1 MNLRELLSVYSARH
15 GLKARTVTLF
25 SATIDRFESHLQ
37 RPATIDD
44 FDDLTL
50 ARFAKWRA
58 EDRHWRGRTPR
69 PATVKKDL
77 AHLSALWT
85 HAAKKRMTRSDGV
98 LIEHPDLPR
107 GLVKVSLRPPK
118 GYRLEEID
126 ALVKAAKGRRGD
138 IGPVPAWWFWTTI
151 LQAAWQ
157 TAERIGG
164 LLALRWR
171 DVDLDERRLTFDG
184 ATRKGGVKTIVRS
197 ITPEL
202 ARLLEKHRRGDGDL
216 VWPWTEHRV
225 LGSLW
230 ISLRVLGQRAGVN
243 VHGFHAIRKAAGSY
257 VAAAGGDATEYL
269 SHSDPSTTRQH
280 YLDAGIV
287 GGADPLDLLPKL
299 PSERRAA
306 RPAPPPAQE
315 PSTAARASSGPVEAG
330 AAVGRSMAARGL
342 ACPPRAQ
349 HDALAAAAGIEPE
362 DVSAFSR
369 GLLDGWIAGQG
380 DAA

>member
-1 MNLRELLSVYSARH
+1 MTLRELLSVYSARH

-25 SATIDRFESHLQ
+25 TATIDRFEAFLQ

-44 FDDLTL
+44 FDDLAL
-50 ARFAKWRA
+50 ARFARWRA
-58 EDRHWRGRTPR
+58 EDRHWRGRLPR
-69 PATVKKDL
+69 PATVKKDIS
-77 AHLSALWT
+77 HLSALWS
-85 HAAKKRMTRSDGV
+85 HSAKKRMTRSDGV

-118 GYRLEEID
+118 GYRIEEID

-138 IGPVPAWWFWTTI
+138 IGPVPAWWWWTTI

-171 DVDLDERRLTFDG
+171 DVDLDARRITYDG
-184 ATRKGGVKTIVRS
+184 SGRKGGVKTIVRS

-202 ARLLEKHRRGDGDL
+202 ARLLAKGRRGDDDL
-216 VWPWTEHRV
+216 VWPWAEHRSP
-225 LGSLW
+225 GSLW
-230 ISLRVLGQRAGVN
+230 VSLRVLGQKAGVA
-243 VHGFHAIRKAAGSY
+243 VHGFHAIRKSSGSY

-287 GGADPLDLLPKL
+287 GGADPLDLLPAL
-299 PSERRAA
+299 PSERRAK
-306 RPAPPPAQE
+306 PPAQPPE
-315 PSTAARASSGPVEAG
+315 PKPAAATSEPAEAG
-330 AAVGRSMAARGL
+330 RRLGASLAARGL

-362 DVSAFSR
+362 DVAVFSR
-369 GLLDGWIAGQG
+369 GILDGWVGGQG
-380 DAA
+380 DSA

>member
-1 MNLRELLSVYSARH
+1 MTLRELLSVYSARH
-15 GLKARTVTLF
+15 GLKSRTVTLF
-25 SATIDRFESHLQ
+25 ASTIDRFESHLQ

-50 ARFAKWRA
+50 ARFARWRA
-58 EDRHWRGRTPR
+58 EDRHWRGKLPR

-126 ALVKAAKGRRGD
+126 ALVRAAKGRRGS
-138 IGPVPAWWFWTTI
+138 IGPVPAWWLWTT
-151 LQAAWQ
+151 LVQCAWQ

-171 DVDLDERRLTFDG
+171 DVDLDQRRVTFDG
-184 ATRKGGVKTIVRS
+184 STRKGGTKTIVRS

-202 ARLLEKHRRGDGDL
+202 ASLLARHRRGDDDL
-216 VWPWTEHRV
+216 VWPWAEYRSA
-225 LGSLW
+225 GSLW
-230 ISLRVLGQRAGVN
+230 VSLRVLGQTAGVA
-243 VHGFHAIRKAAGSY
+243 VHGFHGIRKSAGSY

-287 GGADPLDLLPKL
+287 GGADPLDLLPQL
-299 PSERRAA
+299 PSERR
-306 RPAPPPAQE
+306 RQRPPASPE
-315 PSTAARASSGPVEAG
+315 PVAAEPTSEPAEAG
-330 AAVGRSMAARGL
+330 RRVGASLAARGL

-349 HDALAAAAGIEPE
+349 HEAMAAAAGVEPD
-362 DVSAFSR
+362 DVPAFAR
-369 GLLDGWIAGQG
+369 GVIAGWTAGQG

>member
-1 MNLRELLSVYSARH
+1 MNLRELLSVYSTRH
-15 GLKARTVTLF
+15 GLKDRTVGLL
-25 SATIDRFESHLQ
+25 SCTIDRFEAFLQ

-44 FDDLTL
+44 FEDLTL

-58 EDRHWRGRTPR
+58 EDRHWRGKQPR

-77 AHLSALWT
+77 SHLSALWT
-85 HAAKKRMTRSDGV
+85 HAAKKRMTRSDGT

-126 ALVKAAKGRRGD
+126 SLINAAKRRRGD
-138 IGPVPAWWFWTTI
+138 IGPVPAWWFWCTI
-151 LQAAWQ
+151 LQCAWQ

-171 DVDLDERRLTFDG
+171 DVDLDARRVTFDG
-184 ATRKGGVKTIVRS
+184 ATRKGGTKTIVRS

-202 ARLLEKHRRGDGDL
+202 ARLLGKHRRGDDDL
-216 VWPWTEHRV
+216 VWPWLEHR
-225 LGSLW
+225 LPGSLW
-230 ISLRVLGQRAGVN
+230 VSLQLLGRTAGVA
-243 VHGFHAIRKAAGSY
+243 VHGFHAIRKSAGSY

-280 YLDAGIV
+280 YLVAEIV
-287 GGADPLDLLPKL
+287 GGADPLDLLPAL
-299 PSERRAA
+299 PSERRAK
-306 RPAPPPAQE
+306 PPAQPPETTPTGAISE
-315 PSTAARASSGPVEAG
+315 PAEAG
-330 AAVGRSMAARGL
+330 RRLGASLAARGL

-349 HDALAAAAGIEPE
+349 HNALAAAAGIDPD
-362 DVSAFSR
+362 DVPAFSR
-369 GLLDGWIAGQG
+369 GILDGWLAGQG